1 MVKILTPANVG
12 IIGLELIKNYL
23 LNADHVLRAL
33 LGAEMV
39 ANSSWC
45 DPVSQEAYQS
55 WYRDEIN
62 TFLKR

>member
-55 WYRDEIN
+55 W
-62 TFLKR
+62 